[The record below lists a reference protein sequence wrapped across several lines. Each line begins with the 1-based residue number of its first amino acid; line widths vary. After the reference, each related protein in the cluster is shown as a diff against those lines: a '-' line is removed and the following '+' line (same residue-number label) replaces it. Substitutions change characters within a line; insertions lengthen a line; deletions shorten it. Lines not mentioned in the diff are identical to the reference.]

1 MYKEGH
7 FWLVTEDKAS
17 EFYFET
23 FNGNV
28 LINIDNGMGD
38 TVSLSEKDL
47 KLLLEE
53 LQEYKISRGFTSL
66 RD

>member
-1 MYKEGH
+1 MYKEAY
-7 FWLVTEDKAS
+7 FWLITEDKSS

-38 TVSLSEKDL
+38 TIPLSEKDL

-53 LQEYKISRGFTSL
+53 LQEYKSSRGFISL
-66 RD
+66 